1 VGWTLVT
8 DFDGTLVEQI
18 VPSLVDGVVGGPDVS
33 ALDQAYRRGAIGLGE
48 YTRRRFAGWR
58 ITRQQLVDAV
68 RAVTVRPGAA
78 EVVALCRAHGIPLR
92 VVSSGLDA
100 YVLPLVAPLGIV
112 PDEVVCSRADFADDG
127 IVATAP
133 DDVDGEDFK
142 AAVVR
147 AERARGQRV
156 LYVGDG
162 SNDRAAAERAN
173 FVLAR
178 RRLLE
183 HCRARGIPH
192 AGFDDFTDVA
202 AWMRANVGAEGETPQ
217 HR

>member
-1 VGWTLVT
+1 MDWTLVT

-18 VPSLVDGVVGGPDVS
+18 VPSLVDGVVGGPDV
-33 ALDQAYRRGAIGLGE
+33 ADLDQAYRRGAIGLGE

-58 ITRQQLVDAV
+58 LTRQQLVDAV
-68 RAVTVRPGAA
+68 RGVTIRPGAA
-78 EVVALCRAHGIPLR
+78 EVVAFCRTHAIPLR
-92 VVSSGLDA
+92 VVTSGLDA

-112 PDEVVCSRADFADDG
+112 PDEVICSRAAFTADG

-142 AAVVR
+142 AAIVR
-147 AERARGQRV
+147 AARARGKRV
-156 LYVGDG
+156 LYIGDG

-192 AGFDDFTDVA
+192 AVFDDFTDVA
-202 AWMRANVGAEGETPQ
+202 AWLRANVDADGETP
-217 HR
+217 R